1 MKLIC
6 FLSYGYPTI
15 AQSIEIAEQYVQ
27 AGCDVLEIDLP
38 SSDPYL
44 EGEYIAA
51 RMKAALEQCSDYRQY
66 MAGIAEIKR
75 RSPTAE
81 IILLCYDNTLRE
93 VGLEEFVQFCRANGL
108 RSLIYVGAEDDQAKR
123 ELMAAGMEISCYVRY
138 HLPEEEVRAALAS
151 NGFVYLQAKPT
162 DGRINPQFPT
172 LKDCINHLRERGVTR
187 EIYCGVG
194 IHTPEDVLM
203 AKEAGADGVFVGS
216 AILKLQNDPA
226 KLQEAI
232 RCFKQMCL

>member
-1 MKLIC
+1 MLR
-6 FLSYGYPTI
+6 
-15 AQSIEIAEQYVQ
+15 
-27 AGCDVLEIDLP
+27 LP
-38 SSDPYL
+38 AVH
-44 EGEYIAA
+44 G
-51 RMKAALEQCSDYRQY
+51 RHR
-66 MAGIAEIKR
+66 
-75 RSPTAE
+75 PTAE

-108 RSLIYVGAEDDQAKR
+108 RSLIYVGAEDDQAKG

-194 IHTPEDVLM
+194 IHTPDDVRM
-203 AKEAGADGVFVGS
+203 VREAGADGVFVGS
-216 AILKLQNDPA
+216 TVLKLQDQPEQMKETIA
-226 KLQEAI
+226 Q
-232 RCFKQMCL
+232 FKQMCL

>member
-66 MAGIAEIKR
+66 MAGIAPLR
-75 RSPTAE
+75 RSSCSAMT
-81 IILLCYDNTLRE
+81 IRC
-93 VGLEEFVQFCRANGL
+93 GKWGW
-108 RSLIYVGAEDDQAKR
+108 RSLFNSAGPMVC
-123 ELMAAGMEISCYVRY
+123 AA
-138 HLPEEEVRAALAS
+138 
-151 NGFVYLQAKPT
+151 
-162 DGRINPQFPT
+162 
-172 LKDCINHLRERGVTR
+172 
-187 EIYCGVG
+187 
-194 IHTPEDVLM
+194 
-203 AKEAGADGVFVGS
+203 
-216 AILKLQNDPA
+216 
-226 KLQEAI
+226 
-232 RCFKQMCL
+232 